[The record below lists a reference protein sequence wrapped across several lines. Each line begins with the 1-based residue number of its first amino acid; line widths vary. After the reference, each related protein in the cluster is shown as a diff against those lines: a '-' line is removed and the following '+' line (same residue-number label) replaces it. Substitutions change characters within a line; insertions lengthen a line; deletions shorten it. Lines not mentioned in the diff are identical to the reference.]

1 MLSGETAD
9 CLALANTAILMRLME
24 ELAERNV
31 MSRPHARGVLIKALS
46 DLETCPESSSRV
58 DDAKRIIRREL
69 MPRISD

>member
-1 MLSGETAD
+1 MLTGETAG

-31 MSRPHARGVLIKALS
+31 MSRPHARNVLIKALS
-46 DLETCPESSSRV
+46 DLETCLESSSRV

>member
-31 MSRPHARGVLIKALS
+31 MPRPSGEKHPDKGIERS
-46 DLETCPESSSRV
+46 
-58 DDAKRIIRREL
+58 
-69 MPRISD
+69 

>member
-31 MSRPHARGVLIKALS
+31 MSRPHARNVLIKALS

-69 MPRISD
+69 MPTVSD

>member
-31 MSRPHARGVLIKALS
+31 MSRPHARNVLIKALS